1 VPIRPNL
8 RRGTLPGVSPDPGP
22 TLRTDRLVLRR
33 WRAADRPPFA
43 RLNAD
48 PEVMR
53 HFVHPLTRAESDA
66 LVDRIEAQFEARGY
80 GLWAVERQ
88 ADGVFLGFTGL
99 ADFDFGEP
107 ARAYVEIGWRFD
119 RFAWGQG
126 YATEAASEVLRFGF
140 EVAGLAEIA
149 SWTSPL
155 NTPSVRVMERLGL
168 HRDPADDFDHPRVPE
183 GHPLR
188 RHVLYRLTRA
198 EWLARP
204 PAPPAPPTTVKPSEP
219 PGPSATTGPT
229 APAGTDPTA
238 RPADPTGSA

>member
-1 VPIRPNL
+1 M
-8 RRGTLPGVSPDPGP
+8 TSADPPESRTWHSSAVNPESGP

-33 WRAADRPPFA
+33 WRPDDRVPFA

-53 HFVHPLTRAESDA
+53 HFVKPLSRDESDA
-66 LVDRIEAQFEARGY
+66 LVDRIEAQFETRGY
-80 GLWAVERQ
+80 GLWAVERR
-88 ADGVFLGFTGL
+88 ADGAFLGFTGL
-99 ADFDFGEP
+99 ADFVFGEP
-107 ARAYVEIGWRFD
+107 ARAFVEVGWRFD
-119 RFAWGQG
+119 RFAWGHG
-126 YATEAASEVLRFGF
+126 YATEAAREALRFGF
-140 EVAGLAEIA
+140 EDVELPEIA

-155 NTPSVRVMERLGL
+155 NVPSMRVMERIGL

-204 PAPPAPPTTVKPSEP
+204 PAADSSPA
-219 PGPSATTGPT
+219 A
-229 APAGTDPTA
+229 DPTA